1 MRPLRT
7 YTLEEEGKRFLRK
20 KAARAIFKPY
30 SCTAHGVRQRD
41 KNTEFSLSK
50 IKLPPCYFSIFKWER
65 FVAACAR
72 EALVLRCSV
81 PKHDTK
87 LLFMCSL
94 QLQHL
99 TFIKKVNSSFKREWA
114 AVFWSNIS
122 LLHIKNVRTRV
133 STKSLS
139 PFL

>member
-1 MRPLRT
+1 MQAANARPLRIHI
-7 YTLEEEGKRFLRK
+7 GGRRK
-20 KAARAIFKPY
+20 AFSKKKGGSCDFQALLMCRAR
-30 SCTAHGVRQRD
+30 SERERD

-72 EALVLRCSV
+72 EALVRCAAV
-81 PKHDTK
+81 LEHDTK

-99 TFIKKVNSSFKREWA
+99 TFIKKLIPVSKESGQLCFG
-114 AVFWSNIS
+114 
-122 LLHIKNVRTRV
+122 RTYRFC
-133 STKSLS
+133 TLKM
-139 PFL
+139 FARM

>member
-1 MRPLRT
+1 MRGRFA

-30 SCTAHGVRQRD
+30 SCAAHGVRERD

-72 EALVLRCSV
+72 EALVRCAAV
-81 PKHDTK
+81 LEHDTK

-99 TFIKKVNSSFKREWA
+99 TFIKKLIPVSKESGQLCFGPTYRFCTLKMYA
-114 AVFWSNIS
+114 
-122 LLHIKNVRTRV
+122 RV
-133 STKSLS
+133 
-139 PFL
+139 